1 MLILRKQKLWYF
13 AKNGRLST
21 DRFYYDNI
29 EIENSTSYK
38 FLGIIFSSSG
48 TFSYCQTDLYKR
60 ALKAQCKLSKWFSNI
75 SPKLDT
81 LLHLFD
87 HTAEPIMLYGSEIWG
102 TVNILSSKIKKADF
116 ERENLAENFLC
127 DKLQIKFLKYI
138 SRMHKKSSNIAVLRE
153 FDRYPLYINALV
165 NTCKCLHRLLTSS
178 SELLQS
184 TFKESCVI
192 AKHKRMSWVACVE
205 FY

>member
-1 MLILRKQKLWYF
+1 MWYF
-13 AKNGRLST
+13 EKKNGRLST

-38 FLGIIFSSSG
+38 YLGIIFSSSG

-60 ALKAQCKLSKWFSNI
+60 ALKAQFKLTKCFSNI

-81 LLHLFD
+81 LLHLFE
-87 HTAEPIMLYGSEIWG
+87 HTVELIMLYGSEIWG

-116 ERENLAENFLC
+116 ELKNLAEIVLC

-138 SRMHKKSSNIAVLRE
+138 SGMHKKSSNIAVLSE
-153 FDRYPLYINALV
+153 FGRYPL
-165 NTCKCLHRLLTSS
+165 
-178 SELLQS
+178 
-184 TFKESCVI
+184 
-192 AKHKRMSWVACVE
+192 
-205 FY
+205 